1 MTGNHDSDSLD
12 SLTDPATLRDHAD
25 VDFRERT
32 EAVDAADFEDATDL
46 DSHVAVGVAD
56 HRGVLLQNDGHHGWT
71 LPAFAVDA
79 GEDWLAV
86 ARREFESLT
95 GAAVEVDAV
104 ERVRRLEYRVPVADD
119 RATIWNVVVR
129 ATTDDSLSDDPESR
143 VDDTDVRWFD
153 RVPED
158 VEGPVAADVECVV
171 NADTARK

>member
-25 VDFRERT
+25 VDFRERR
-32 EAVDAADFEDATDL
+32 EAVDAADFEDVTDL

-56 HRGVLLQNDGHHGWT
+56 DRGVLLQNDGHHGWT

-95 GAAVEVDAV
+95 GAAVEIAAV

-119 RATIWNVVVR
+119 QATIWNVVVR
-129 ATTDDSLSDDPESR
+129 ATAEDSLSDDPESR

-153 RVPED
+153 GVPED